1 MILVCGLLADTL
13 IELMCA
19 RLNDLGYDY
28 LLFDQ
33 LQFPGA
39 YNLSWEIGQD
49 GLCGSVS
56 SPERKVDI
64 AELTGVYARY
74 VNHRGGEEDERFSK
88 HEREMIS
95 AEYQLSLMQL
105 LDLLPCTVVNR
116 ARASVSNDS
125 KVYQSFL
132 AESAGLRTP
141 RTLVTTDP
149 DQARAFYEIC
159 DRRVI
164 YKSLSSVRS
173 VVSRVSNADLGER
186 MGRVA
191 NCPTQFQEFVEGVDI
206 RVHTVGSD
214 VFATEIVSDA
224 SDYRY
229 AGRDGGSLSMRAID
243 IPPEI
248 AEACVR
254 MARTLGLVL
263 SGIDLRRTPDHAY
276 YCFEVNPSPGFIFY
290 EQTTGQP
297 ISEAVAQLLRK
308 REPQE
313 PMSGSAGVDPVVIA
327 SGQRH
332 APLSFRS

>member
-1 MILVCGLLADTL
+1 MILVCGLLADAL

-19 RLNDLGYDY
+19 RLNDLGYEY

-33 LQFPGA
+33 LQYPGA
-39 YNLSWEIGQD
+39 YNLSWEIGED
-49 GLCGSVS
+49 GLRGFVA

-88 HEREMIS
+88 LEREMIS

-116 ARASVSNDS
+116 AKASVSNDS

-132 AESAGLRTP
+132 AESVGLRTP

-149 DQARAFYEIC
+149 DQAREFYKAC
-159 DRRVI
+159 GRRVI

-173 VVSRVSNADLGER
+173 VVSWVRDADLGER
-186 MGRVA
+186 IGRVS
-191 NCPTQFQEFVEGVDI
+191 NCPTQFQEVVDGVDI
-206 RVHTVGSD
+206 RVHTVGSE

-229 AGRDGGSLSMRAID
+229 AGRDGRSLSMRVID

-248 AEACVR
+248 ADACVC

-263 SGIDLRRTPDHAY
+263 SGVDLRRTPDNVY
-276 YCFEVNPSPGFIFY
+276 YCFEINPSPGFIFY
-290 EQTTGQP
+290 ERITGQP
-297 ISEAVAQLLRK
+297 ISEAVAQLLRV
-308 REPQE
+308 RDPQE
-313 PMSGSAGVDPVVIA
+313 AVRGRAAVDRI
-327 SGQRH
+327 R
-332 APLSFRS
+332 